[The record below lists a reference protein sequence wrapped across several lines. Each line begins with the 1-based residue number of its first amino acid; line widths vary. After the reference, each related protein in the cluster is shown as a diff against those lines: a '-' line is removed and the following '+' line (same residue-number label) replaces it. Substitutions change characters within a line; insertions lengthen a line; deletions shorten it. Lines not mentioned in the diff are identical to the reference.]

1 MNIGARDAK
10 LDDDTNIQVEENYL
24 NYESIK

>member
-1 MNIGARDAK
+1 MNIGASDAK